1 MQIMNNIQETSNQKD
16 DYEFL
21 WQIYR
26 GAHQIVGILL
36 LGLAIADLI
45 GVVDKYGQETSHL
58 TV

>member
-1 MQIMNNIQETSNQKD
+1 MNNIQETSNQKD